1 MFLHE
6 SKISVQTIYLGWKNK
21 NQHASVFIEYLL
33 HIAVIRIIYVMFLFH
48 ARTLCH
54 CEFQFCKRF
63 QFRFLRLLINTKK
76 LLKSTKQSYCPLCN
90 LLHVALFIV
99 LAFVTLSLEL
109 LDQHYLQF
117 FDPVYFFS
125 ESPYQKSEILVQ
137 KQIFH
142 LIGSTYTA
150 AIKIYA
156 FFNYLFKYS
165 SKR

>member
-76 LLKSTKQSYCPLCN
+76 LLKSTKQSYCSLCN
-90 LLHVALFIV
+90 LLHVALFIIS
-99 LAFVTLSLEL
+99 AFVTLSLEL

-117 FDPVYFFS
+117 FDPVYFFLS
-125 ESPYQKSEILVQ
+125 L
-137 KQIFH
+137 
-142 LIGSTYTA
+142 LI
-150 AIKIYA
+150 KKVK
-156 FFNYLFKYS
+156 YLFKNKYFT
-165 SKR
+165 

>member
-90 LLHVALFIV
+90 LLHVALFII

-117 FDPVYFFS
+117 FDPVYFFLS
-125 ESPYQKSEILVQ
+125 L
-137 KQIFH
+137 
-142 LIGSTYTA
+142 LI
-150 AIKIYA
+150 KKVK
-156 FFNYLFKYS
+156 YLFKNKYFT
-165 SKR
+165 

>member
-76 LLKSTKQSYCPLCN
+76 FLKSTKQSYCSLCN
-90 LLHVALFIV
+90 LLHVALFII

-109 LDQHYLQF
+109 LDQYYLQF
-117 FDPVYFFS
+117 FDPVYFFLS
-125 ESPYQKSEILVQ
+125 L
-137 KQIFH
+137 
-142 LIGSTYTA
+142 LI
-150 AIKIYA
+150 KKVK
-156 FFNYLFKYS
+156 YLFKNKYFT
-165 SKR
+165 

>member
-76 LLKSTKQSYCPLCN
+76 LLKSTKQSYCSLCN
-90 LLHVALFIV
+90 LLHVALFII
-99 LAFVTLSLEL
+99 LTFVTLSLEL

-117 FDPVYFFS
+117 FDPVYFFLS
-125 ESPYQKSEILVQ
+125 L
-137 KQIFH
+137 
-142 LIGSTYTA
+142 LI
-150 AIKIYA
+150 KKVK
-156 FFNYLFKYS
+156 YLFKNKYFT
-165 SKR
+165 